1 VVAAPPADAQRLAA
15 AQQQIAQV
23 NAQSETEAYLQA
35 LRARSKVKFYG
46 SLDSSN
52 PQANDQ

>member
-1 VVAAPPADAQRLAA
+1 LAA

-23 NAQSETEAYLQA
+23 NAQSEAEAYVDA
-35 LRARSKVKFYG
+35 LRARAKVKFYG

-52 PQANDQ
+52 AQPSGDSAGD